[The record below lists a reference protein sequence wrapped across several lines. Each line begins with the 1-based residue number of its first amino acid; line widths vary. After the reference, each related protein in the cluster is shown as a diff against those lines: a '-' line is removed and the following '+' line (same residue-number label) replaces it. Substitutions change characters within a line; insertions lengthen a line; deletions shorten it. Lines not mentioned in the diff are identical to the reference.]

1 MQLLSLAAILFMS
14 SGLMLNQYLVS
25 GSIPPTPSRNTPV
38 TTDDIVPSKYGK
50 RPIVFSD
57 VDGTLVQ
64 YEDKLNDEELD
75 ASSEE
80 EREKYLSTLV
90 AMPRSS
96 TGKVG
101 YVSPRTL
108 ELLCKI
114 KEDYDGYICLVSGA
128 RSTTL
133 AQRAPFFVHEGRR
146 AIDAFSSESGG
157 RLFVNN
163 SGSFEEMTFYG
174 ERHDLEPLNA
184 LKEHFSEIG
193 FVVDDRDYTHQFRL
207 HRSKQKGGETEVAFD
222 ELLDGDGTRVDGVA
236 KTANLGCCDFFPSS
250 SGKRSVGAFLT
261 SKMKELGELGVGEGE
276 GKAKEL
282 CIFTCGDDDNDIELA
297 KGDFVDFSIFPKKN
311 GARVMR
317 GDAGNMAQV
326 GDGDKVQRFSFTGK
340 EIIKGE
346 RKAWE
351 QLKEDILA
359 TEIMLSLI
367 IKEIER

>member
-1 MQLLSLAAILFMS
+1 
-14 SGLMLNQYLVS
+14 MLNQYLVS

-38 TTDDIVPSKYGK
+38 TTDDIAPPKYGK

-64 YEDKLNDEELD
+64 YEDKLDDEELE

-157 RLFVNN
+157 RLFVDN

-207 HRSKQKGGETEVAFD
+207 HRSKQKGGEMEVAFD
-222 ELLDGDGTRVDGVA
+222 ELLDGDGTGVDGVA

-276 GKAKEL
+276 GEAKKL

-297 KGDFVDFSIFPKKN
+297 KGDFVDFSMFPKKN

-317 GDAGNMAQV
+317 GDVGNMAQV
-326 GDGDKVQRFSFTGK
+326 GEGDKVQRFSFTGK

-351 QLKEDILA
+351 QLKKDILA
-359 TEIMLSLI
+359 TEIMLGLI
-367 IKEIER
+367 IKEIES